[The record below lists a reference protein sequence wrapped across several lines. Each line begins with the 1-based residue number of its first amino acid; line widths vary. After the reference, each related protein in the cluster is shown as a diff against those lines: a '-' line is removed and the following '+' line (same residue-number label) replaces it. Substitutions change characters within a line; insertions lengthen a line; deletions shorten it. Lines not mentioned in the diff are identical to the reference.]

1 MKPWT
6 PVPRGRKAQPQ
17 GITLYPIERLG
28 NQLFTYAA
36 AFAQAKR
43 LSVPCYVNKAFFEHV
58 RPERSYDYEYQLD
71 VFDSGLVVP
80 SEGAYHLPVF
90 LGFPTIPTARWWHNR
105 ISPLLPG
112 NSASV
117 FMERSFT
124 YDSRLRDVRPGT
136 TVLGIFQ
143 SWRYFDDC
151 GAEIRER
158 MSRLTK
164 PSDWYLEMC
173 EKIQPGAGNIGLHV
187 RRGDYMLP
195 EVQKLQGLATRAYYE
210 RSLAYLRTLG
220 LDGSVYLATDSPGVV
235 REEFA
240 GMGELLPIDPPPG
253 CHPFEVVLIL
263 SRFDGLVIAN
273 SSFSWWAGFIGERP
287 SRVVIAPRPWF
298 TQTNIDSR
306 DLLPTNWLRLDRGG
320 YGPDPCKSYS

>member
-1 MKPWT
+1 
-6 PVPRGRKAQPQ
+6 
-17 GITLYPIERLG
+17 
-28 NQLFTYAA
+28 
-36 AFAQAKR
+36 
-43 LSVPCYVNKAFFEHV
+43 
-58 RPERSYDYEYQLD
+58 
-71 VFDSGLVVP
+71 
-80 SEGAYHLPVF
+80 
-90 LGFPTIPTARWWHNR
+90 
-105 ISPLLPG
+105 
-112 NSASV
+112 
-117 FMERSFT
+117 
-124 YDSRLRDVRPGT
+124 
-136 TVLGIFQ
+136 
-143 SWRYFDDC
+143 
-151 GAEIRER
+151 
-158 MSRLTK
+158 
-164 PSDWYLEMC
+164 
-173 EKIQPGAGNIGLHV
+173 
-187 RRGDYMLP
+187 MLP

-306 DLLPTNWLRLDRGG
+306 DLLPTNWLRLDRDG